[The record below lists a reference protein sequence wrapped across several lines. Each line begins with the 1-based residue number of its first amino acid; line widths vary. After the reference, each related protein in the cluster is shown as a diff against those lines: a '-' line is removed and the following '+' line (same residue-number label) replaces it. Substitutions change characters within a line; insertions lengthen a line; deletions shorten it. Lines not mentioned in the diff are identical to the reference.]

1 MRSIY
6 IAIIGLAILSGC
18 AGGGGGGGG
27 GSSGGTSYPTY
38 TAANFQTSEYS
49 AQAGLGLV
57 KAASM
62 YANTANCPANGGAD
76 CRSYDGNG
84 QKIAVVDS
92 GIRAAEASTGSSI
105 IVDTVNSYDYVSPG
119 SNPIS
124 NDGHGHG
131 THVAGIIAAPKNDSG
146 MHGIAPRVSIVNLR
160 ILNNSNSTTGSFGDA
175 DWASLST
182 RSLAAGAYISNNSWG
197 PSTLITGVTAG
208 FFTTNLSSTI
218 AAYRNY
224 VANGGVV
231 VFATG
236 NNGTSPGLG
245 ASQPSYTAGMPS
257 LVSGIQAGWLAVMS
271 VDPNG
276 NETDYTNRCGVA
288 KAWCLAAPGGG
299 DNQTTDGI
307 YSMSNSGGYVRFSGT
322 SMATPMVSGAIAALK
337 NTFPNLTYQ
346 QVRDRLL
353 VTANKTGQ
361 YADQDIFGQGLM
373 DLDAA
378 SRPIGGL
385 SLATGSHTSGPI
397 ASITNSKITLPSS
410 VAASMRGANV
420 LLVDNYQKAP
430 FLVSASNFVQET
442 KIQSNFAVRH
452 MSSMSEPSP
461 IDVAH
466 GDGVKLT
473 HMQGLH
479 SSIALNQY
487 GHSVAFSSGVKSEQ
501 SLSRQLGLHY
511 VPHLNDSLTNT
522 NGFGYSTKIGK
533 IKLAVLSSMPN
544 TQSGINANE
553 LNQDRSSMGSRTAF
567 SFVTQRE
574 HENFAYGM
582 TYSTANSFAQPL
594 GISSSGAFGLNNAQA
609 TSLGSF
615 YTHSLF
621 GGSTKMRM
629 GAEMANFNTGS
640 GGLVSF
646 DSGKYAVFRIGADH
660 FLSKKTALSVAF
672 KQEQALSGQLTTRL
686 PSSIDQNGNIG
697 YQSYSSGFSSLLN
710 SQQLS
715 FDVHHRINNASR
727 FKGGLMYEQKPYG
740 LSGAGA
746 AVFYEHRL

>member
-1 MRSIY
+1 VRIIY
-6 IAIIGLAILSGC
+6 IAIIGITILSGC
-18 AGGGGGGGG
+18 AGGGGGSGA
-27 GSSGGTSYPTY
+27 SSTSSNTLTY
-38 TAANFQTSEYS
+38 TSASAFETSEYS
-49 AQAGLGLV
+49 AQTGLALA
-57 KAASM
+57 KASSM
-62 YANTANCPANGGAD
+62 YYNGHYRWYAQNGGTG
-76 CRSYDGNG
+76 GNPSESTAG
-84 QKIAVVDS
+84 TGTSIKVAVNDT
-92 GIRAAEASTGSSI
+92 GINHTALSSFMGSS
-105 IVDTVNSYDYVSPG
+105 VGYDYVTSTSG
-119 SNPIS
+119 VSA
-124 NDGHGHG
+124 DGHGHG
-131 THVAGIIAAPKNDSG
+131 THVAGIIAAPKDSTE
-146 MHGIAPRVSIVNLR
+146 MHGIAY
-160 ILNNSNSTTGSFGDA
+160 NSTLVPFRIFNNAGNWVMNDELQA
-175 DWASLST
+175 DMILRAE
-182 RSLAAGAYISNNSWG
+182 AAGAYINNNSWG
-197 PSTLITGVTAG
+197 TTDVQITDFTAATMR
-208 FFTTNLSSTI
+208 FSIPLFI
-218 AAYRNY
+218 AQLETY

-231 VFATG
+231 VFSTG
-236 NNGTSPGLG
+236 NQSYANPSPEAGAAALITSLR
-245 ASQPSYTAGMPS
+245 
-257 LVSGIQAGWLAVMS
+257 AGWLAVTAVNAAGTIAAYS
-271 VDPNG
+271 
-276 NETDYTNRCGVA
+276 NRCGVA
-288 KAWCLAAPGGG
+288 SAFCLAAQGSSV
-299 DNQTTDGI
+299 
-307 YSMSNSGGYVRFSGT
+307 YSTYRSNTYASLNGT
-322 SMATPMVSGAIAALK
+322 SMAAPQVSGAIAGLK
-337 NTFPNLTYQ
+337 SMFPNLSYQ
-346 QVRDRLL
+346 DIAARLL
-353 VTANKTGQ
+353 TTANKTGI
-361 YADQDIFGQGLM
+361 YADSSIYGQGLM
-373 DLDAA
+373 DLEAA
-378 SRPIGGL
+378 SNPVGGL
-385 SLATGSHTSGPI
+385 SLPTGSHTSGTQGQI
-397 ASITNSKITLPSS
+397 SNSKISLPSS
-410 VAASMRGANV
+410 IASSMQGAKI

-430 FLVSASNFVQET
+430 FFVSASNFVQET

-466 GDGVKLT
+466 GEGVKLT

-511 VPHLNDSLTNT
+511 VPHLNDSHTNT

-533 IKLAVLSSMPN
+533 TKLAVLSSMPN

-574 HENFAYGM
+574 HENFSYGM

-640 GGLVSF
+640 AGLVSF

-660 FLSKKTALSVAF
+660 FLNKKTALSVAF

-715 FDVHHRINNASR
+715 LDVHHRINNVSR

-746 AVFYEHRL
+746 AIFYEYRL

>member
-1 MRSIY
+1 MRIIY
-6 IAIIGLAILSGC
+6 IAIIGITILSGC
-18 AGGGGGGGG
+18 AGGGGGGSA
-27 GSSGGTSYPTY
+27 GSSASSRTLTYTSASDFQTTEYNAQTGLSLSKASSMYYNGHYRWYAQNGGTGGNPSES
-38 TAANFQTSEYS
+38 TAGTGTNIK
-49 AQAGLGLV
+49 V
-57 KAASM
+57 
-62 YANTANCPANGGAD
+62 
-76 CRSYDGNG
+76 
-84 QKIAVVDS
+84 AVNDS
-92 GIRAAEASTGSSI
+92 GINHTALSSFMGSS
-105 IVDTVNSYDYVSPG
+105 VGYDYVTSTSG
-119 SNPIS
+119 VSA
-124 NDGHGHG
+124 DGNGHG
-131 THVAGIIAAPKNDSG
+131 THVGGIIAAPKDNIE
-146 MHGIAPRVSIVNLR
+146 MHGVAYNATLVPFRVFNNLGTSVMTDAIQANM
-160 ILNNSNSTTGSFGDA
+160 ILRA
-175 DWASLST
+175 E
-182 RSLAAGAYISNNSWG
+182 AAGAYINNNSWRTI
-197 PSTLITGVTAG
+197 SDISSYDATTLRAAAPL
-208 FFTTNLSSTI
+208 FI
-218 AAYRNY
+218 AQLETY

-236 NNGTSPGLG
+236 NESQANPSREPGAAALITSLR
-245 ASQPSYTAGMPS
+245 
-257 LVSGIQAGWLAVMS
+257 AGWLAVTA
-271 VDPNG
+271 VDASG
-276 NETDYTNRCGVA
+276 TIAAYANRCGVA
-288 KAWCLAAPGGG
+288 SAFCLAAQGSSV
-299 DNQTTDGI
+299 
-307 YSMSNSGGYVRFSGT
+307 YSTYTGNTYANLNGT
-322 SMATPMVSGAIAALK
+322 SMAAPQVSGAIAGLK
-337 NTFPNLTYQ
+337 SMFPNLSYQ
-346 QVRDRLL
+346 DIAARLL
-353 VTANKTGQ
+353 TTANKTGI
-361 YADQDIFGQGLM
+361 YASSAIYGQGLM
-373 DLDAA
+373 DLEAA
-378 SRPIGGL
+378 SNPVGGV
-385 SLATGSHTSGPI
+385 SLPTGSHTSGTQGQV
-397 ASITNSKITLPSS
+397 SNSKISLPSS
-410 VAASMRGANV
+410 IASSMQGAKI

-430 FLVSASNFVQET
+430 FFVSASNFVQET

-466 GDGVKLT
+466 GEGVKLT

-487 GHSVAFSSGVKSEQ
+487 GHSVAFSSGVKSDQ

-533 IKLAVLSSMPN
+533 TKLAVLSSMPN
-544 TQSGINANE
+544 TQSGMNANE

-574 HENFAYGM
+574 HENFSYGM

-640 GGLVSF
+640 AGLVSF

-660 FLSKKTALSVAF
+660 FLNKKTALSVAF

-715 FDVHHRINNASR
+715 FDVHHRINNVSR

-746 AVFYEHRL
+746 AIFYEYRL

>member
-1 MRSIY
+1 MYRIY
-6 IAIIGLAILSGC
+6 ISIIGLAILSGC
-18 AGGGGGGGG
+18 AGGGGGGG
-27 GSSGGTSYPTY
+27 SSGGTTYPTY
-38 TAANFQTSEYS
+38 ASTNFQTTEYN

-62 YANTANCPANGGAD
+62 YANTANCPANGGTN
-76 CRSYDGNG
+76 CHPYDGNG

-105 IVDTVNSYDYVSPG
+105 SIDTVNSYDYVSPG

-146 MHGIAPRVSIVNLR
+146 MHGIAPGVSIVNLR
-160 ILNNSNSTTGSFGDA
+160 ILDNSNSTTGSFNDA
-175 DWASLST
+175 QWATLST

-197 PSTLITGVTAG
+197 SSTSITGAGVTQAA
-208 FFTTNLSSTI
+208 LMAALPQTI
-218 AAYRNY
+218 AAYQNY

-236 NNGTSPGLG
+236 NDYR
-245 ASQPSYTAGMPS
+245 AQPSYQAGLPYRI
-257 LVSGIQAGWLAVMS
+257 SGIQAGWLAVMA

-276 NETDYTNRCGVA
+276 NETAYTNRCGVA

-299 DNQTTDGI
+299 DNQSTDGI
-307 YSMSNSGGYVRFSGT
+307 YSMSNSGGYVRYSGT

-373 DLDAA
+373 DLEAA
-378 SRPIGGL
+378 SNPIGGL
-385 SLATGSHTSGPI
+385 SLTIGSHTSGPI
-397 ASITNSKITLPSS
+397 ASISNSKITLPSS
-410 VAASMRGANV
+410 VAASMRGANI
-420 LLVDNYQKAP
+420 LLVDNFQKAP

-522 NGFGYSTKIGK
+522 NGFGYSTKIGRT
-533 IKLAVLSSMPN
+533 KLAVLSSMPN

-574 HENFAYGM
+574 HENFSYGM

-594 GISSSGAFGLNNAQA
+594 GISSSGAFGLYNAQA
-609 TSLGSF
+609 SSLGSF

-640 GGLVSF
+640 AGLVSF

-660 FLSKKTALSVAF
+660 FLNKKTALSVAF

-715 FDVHHRINNASR
+715 FDVHHRINKVSR
-727 FKGGLMYEQKPYG
+727 VKSGLMYEQKPYG

-746 AVFYEHRL
+746 AIFYEYRL

>member
-1 MRSIY
+1 MYRIY
-6 IAIIGLAILSGC
+6 ISIIALAILSGC
-18 AGGGGGGGG
+18 AGGGGGGSA
-27 GSSGGTSYPTY
+27 GSSANPRTLTY
-38 TAANFQTSEYS
+38 TSASDFQTTEYN
-49 AQAGLGLV
+49 AQSGLALV
-57 KAASM
+57 KASSM
-62 YANTANCPANGGAD
+62 YYNGHYRWYAQNGGTG
-76 CRSYDGNG
+76 GNPSESTAG
-84 QKIAVVDS
+84 TGVGIKVAVADS
-92 GIRAAEASTGSSI
+92 GINSAEASTGSSI
-105 IVDTVNSYDYVSPG
+105 TIDGANSFDYVQNISG
-119 SNPIS
+119 STTDPN
-124 NDGHGHG
+124 GHG
-131 THVAGIIAAPKNDSG
+131 THVAGLIAAPMNSSG
-146 MHGIAPRVSIVNLR
+146 MHGIAYNATIVNLR
-160 ILNNSNSTTGSFGDA
+160 IGDSTGAITATDA
-175 DWASLST
+175 QIGASAT
-182 RSLAAGAYISNNSWG
+182 RAYNAGAFIINNSWG
-197 PSTLITGVTAG
+197 STTVITAVTAAQL
-208 FFTTNLSSTI
+208 N
-218 AAYRNY
+218 AAIPNSISGYQTY
-224 VANGGVV
+224 VANGGVAV
-231 VFATG
+231 WAAG
-236 NNGTSPGLG
+236 NSGFTQVSYQAGL
-245 ASQPSYTAGMPS
+245 PYRI
-257 LVSGIQAGWLAVMS
+257 SGLQAGWLAVVAVNS
-271 VDPNG
+271 SG
-276 NETDYTNRCGVA
+276 QETAYTNRCGVA
-288 KAWCLAAPGGG
+288 AAWCLAAPGGG
-299 DNQTTDGI
+299 DNQAADGI
-307 YSMSNSGGYVRFSGT
+307 YSMYNNGGYAKLSGT
-322 SMATPMVSGAIAALK
+322 SMAAPMVSGAIAGLK
-337 NTFPNLTYQ
+337 SMFPNLSYQ
-346 QVRDRLL
+346 DIAARLL
-353 VTANKTGQ
+353 TTANKTGI
-361 YADQDIFGQGLM
+361 YADSSIYGQGLM
-373 DLDAA
+373 DLEAA
-378 SRPIGGL
+378 SNPVGGL
-385 SLATGSHTSGPI
+385 SLPTGSHTSGTQGQI
-397 ASITNSKITLPSS
+397 SNSKISLPSS
-410 VAASMRGANV
+410 IANSMQGAKI

-430 FLVSASNFVQET
+430 FFVSASNFVQET

-466 GDGVKLT
+466 GEGIKLT

-533 IKLAVLSSMPN
+533 TKLAVLSSMPN

-640 GGLVSF
+640 AGLVSF

-660 FLSKKTALSVAF
+660 FLSKKTALSLAF

-715 FDVHHRINNASR
+715 FDVHHRLNKVSR
-727 FKGGLMYEQKPYG
+727 VKGGLMYEQKPYG